1 MLSQDQKGM
10 SLIEVGDQEVWRA
23 RMMYAPRA
31 PNRVIRRVLGLG
43 NDREKVLLACDIS
56 DQPEKSEV
64 IVFDTQRNLVLHS
77 AVTDR
82 VVEVATMDYY
92 DEEEGKE

>member
-1 MLSQDQKGM
+1 M
-10 SLIEVGDQEVWRA
+10 I
-23 RMMYAPRA
+23 YAPKA
-31 PNRVIRRVLGLG
+31 PNRVIRRVFHLG
-43 NDREKVLLACDIS
+43 NCREKILLACDIS

-77 AVTDR
+77 STTDR
-82 VVEVATMDYY
+82 VVEVATVDYCD